1 MKTNIFY
8 SKKATLYS
16 FIGFL
21 SVLVMS
27 CGSYQNSSYYDSD
40 GIYGNTAK
48 ETQTVSSTQYKNYF
62 SSLQDEIKVVNDTL
76 ILPSQGI

>member
-1 MKTNIFY
+1 
-8 SKKATLYS
+8 
-16 FIGFL
+16 
-21 SVLVMS
+21 MS

-76 ILPSQGI
+76 ILPSQGYTETTSAVNV